1 MPEAVSAAYTAWVV
15 TSMSLRVPLRVL
27 VDGEIIARTA
37 PSPDHGAITLNISG
51 SLFDR
56 LFGYPTGCRGAI
68 GSGAVPKCRQSV
80 TARIPDVIIRCGEH
94 PRVVFE
100 VLSPSELRRWRQR
113 DRKRLDLQDV
123 AGVREIVEIHQAEA
137 AIHLYHRTDDGWTF
151 TTIAGLDA
159 VLTLESVGVEIPLAE
174 IYRGLDLD

>member
-1 MPEAVSAAYTAWVV
+1 M
-15 TSMSLRVPLRVL
+15 
-27 VDGEIIARTA
+27 ARSSPA
-37 PSPDHGAITLNISG
+37 PRPARPWRHPLNISG

-56 LFGYPTGCRGAI
+56 LFGYPAGCRGAI
-68 GSGAVPKCRQSV
+68 GSGAVPKRRQSV

-113 DRKRLDLQDV
+113 DSKRLDLQDV

-137 AIHLYHRTDDGWTF
+137 AIHLYRSTDDGRTF

-159 VLTLESVGVEIPLAE
+159 MPTLESVGVRIPLAE
-174 IYRGLDLD
+174 IYRGLELG